1 MHDGV
6 VGVLPVLRER
16 PTPLDL
22 GAAYREWEE
31 AGMPGP
37 TPEEIEGY
45 EREIRTWPEV
55 VSADKRILAPNL
67 PPRSP
72 ALLLATARDTI
83 RPPAKALTVP
93 NRNLPDSQEPFP
105 VFKNLAL
112 PPLELS
118 VPS

>member
-1 MHDGV
+1 M
-6 VGVLPVLRER
+6 
-16 PTPLDL
+16 T
-22 GAAYREWEE
+22 AW
-31 AGMPGP
+31 
-37 TPEEIEGY
+37 
-45 EREIRTWPEV
+45 
-55 VSADKRILAPNL
+55 SACCRCSANGRRRSTSVPPNL